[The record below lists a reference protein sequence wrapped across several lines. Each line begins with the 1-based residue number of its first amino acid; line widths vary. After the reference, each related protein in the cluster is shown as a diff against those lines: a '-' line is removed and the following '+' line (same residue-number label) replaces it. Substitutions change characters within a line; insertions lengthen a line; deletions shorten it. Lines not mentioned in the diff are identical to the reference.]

1 MEVIHPD
8 TQIFDGQVAGHG
20 NILQLPNDTLVKVSS
35 QTEIDFYKIV
45 EEKNIP
51 IKKFMPKCYNFDPYF
66 EEVKEKYLPK
76 EDNKIYINM
85 ENLLSSFK
93 NPTVMDLKLGTR
105 LYDDNASEEKKQR
118 MILNA
123 ASTTSLKTGLK
134 ICGLRIT
141 DKSDKTVMKFD
152 KKYGRALN
160 ENNLANGVLRFLL
173 NFSEEGY
180 KNVTVNNLEEEMD
193 QEIFNIK
200 PSKYTLGFL
209 QEILNKTYQLK
220 ETIMESPVRIY
231 GCSLCIIYETINVEE
246 EIKKFEKS
254 QSLKNKIIN
263 SNESINTNDIDS
275 DNHDDYNSSKND
287 QYHYQYPYSYY
298 LIDFAHANL
307 VDPELGEDPSMMKGI
322 DRLISILEKYIY
334 EKGY

>member
-1 MEVIHPD
+1 MEVIHHD
-8 TQIFDGQVAGHG
+8 TKIFDGQVAGHG
-20 NILQLPNDTLVKVSS
+20 NILQLPNDSLVKVSS

-51 IKKFMPKCYNFDPYF
+51 IKNFMPKCYNFDPYF

-76 EDNKIYINM
+76 DSDKVYINM
-85 ENLLSSFK
+85 ENLLSPYK
-93 NPTVMDLKLGTR
+93 NPSVMDLKLGTR

-141 DKSDKTVMKFD
+141 DKSDKLVKKFD
-152 KKYGRALN
+152 KKYGRALKE
-160 ENNLANGVLRFLL
+160 ENLGNGILRFLL

-180 KNVTVNNLEEEMD
+180 KNVTVNNFEEEMD
-193 QEIFNIK
+193 QGIFNIK

-209 QEILNKTYQLK
+209 QEVLNKTYQLK

-246 EIKKFEKS
+246 EIEKFEKS
-254 QSLKNKIIN
+254 QSLKNKILYSMDSFN
-263 SNESINTNDIDS
+263 ADSEDQGGNNTFKN
-275 DNHDDYNSSKND
+275 NQYN
-287 QYHYQYPYSYY
+287 YQYPFSYH

-307 VDPELGEDPSMMKGI
+307 VDPKLGEDPSMMKGI

-334 EKGY
+334 EKGH